1 MPYKIRKLPNQNR
14 YRITNAHNGK
24 VVAKSTTKEK
34 LSKLGSMHDDYDSI
48 INELIEHSDMCDS
61 FWSDRN

>member
-1 MPYKIRKLPNQNR
+1 MYIKI
-14 YRITNAHNGK
+14 
-24 VVAKSTTKEK
+24 KSTTKEK